1 MEKKEMSTY
10 RKPVSN
16 IWWLKRKPYIL
27 FMIREL
33 TSIFVAGYCI
43 FLMVLIFKLGEG
55 SSSYSNFTTTLQ
67 SPTSVTLHIISLIF
81 VLYHTITWFNLT
93 PKILVLYRGEER
105 ISQRLVAGVFYITWA
120 TVSFIVAWLVLGL

>member
-1 MEKKEMSTY
+1 MSTY
-10 RKPVSN
+10 LKPVSN
-16 IWWLKRKPYIL
+16 TWWLKRKPYIL

-120 TVSFIVAWLVLGL
+120 AVSFVVAWLVLGL

>member
-1 MEKKEMSTY
+1 MSTY
-10 RKPVSN
+10 LKPVPN
-16 IWWLKRKPYIL
+16 TWWLKRTPYIL

-43 FLMVLIFKLGEG
+43 FLLVLIFKLGEG
-55 SSSYSNFTTTLQ
+55 SSSYSNFITTLQ
-67 SPTSVTLHIISLIF
+67 SPTSITLHIISLIF

-105 ISQRLVAGVFYITWA
+105 ISQGLVAGTFYIAWA
-120 TVSFIVAWLVLGL
+120 AVSFVVAWLVLGF